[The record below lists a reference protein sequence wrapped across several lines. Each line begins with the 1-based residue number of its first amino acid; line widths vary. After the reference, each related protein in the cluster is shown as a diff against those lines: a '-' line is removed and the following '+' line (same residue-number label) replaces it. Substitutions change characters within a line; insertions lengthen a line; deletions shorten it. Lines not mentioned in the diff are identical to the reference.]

1 MPSLAL
7 LAAVAA
13 AVTWAA
19 ASLIAHGAAKQLGAV
34 EFTRVQLTTSS
45 LVLAAMVAAGHGW
58 DAIPNGHMP
67 ALVVSSIIGVLLTNL
82 AMSECLRRAGPR
94 RTQLL
99 LTMRTPITGLLAF
112 IYLGEVLT
120 PALVLGTG
128 LILGGIL
135 LAIIFGRGNLADHPL
150 EAVDGSL
157 ATVVLLGLMAATC
170 QAIGFVAIKPAM
182 LEGMQPLAASA
193 LRTMGSAWALTT
205 MTLIPTQRFAPPC
218 GTNKEKC
225 ALGDCAWLVGLCRRI
240 YAAALCNTEWIGG
253 RCSRDRFDCSCSV
266 IAHDLACDKEAP
278 IAGSLAWSCACCWRS
293 HRHPRLTDRLGFV
306 RRTRVLWL

>member
-67 ALVVSSIIGVLLTNL
+67 ALVVSSIVGVLLTNL

-128 LILGGIL
+128 LMLGGIL

-205 MTLIPTQRFAPPC
+205 MTLIPTQRFAPPVAPTKKNVLWAIVP
-218 GTNKEKC
+218 GL
-225 ALGDCAWLVGLCRRI
+225 LGYVVASTLLLYAIRNGSAGVAAEIASTVPVLSLPMIWLVTKKRPSPAAWLG
-240 YAAALCNTEWIGG
+240 AALVVGG
-253 RCSRDRFDCSCSV
+253 AIV
-266 IAHDLACDKEAP
+266 IR
-278 IAGSLAWSCACCWRS
+278 G
-293 HRHPRLTDRLGFV
+293 
-306 RRTRVLWL
+306 